1 MNDIEEKMLIEKSL
15 AAFDRHYQETE
26 DLSLG
31 SGIMGKIIFLFWLSR
46 KEDVP
51 CSEAK
56 RLLGD
61 VTHRLTGK
69 MRLGISDGLLGIAI
83 GICWLVHN
91 GFVQGDLDNILSAID
106 SHIYRLLSDKSLY
119 SKLEK
124 KMDGTLLDVMLYLTF
139 RLKASDA
146 DGNTALIMREQLMD
160 VFNQFY
166 QHMEMEI
173 FVEPLP
179 GSLSFKL
186 PKLLIAM
193 TNMQELGVYDDRIKM
208 CLNEI
213 KPHVLSV
220 FPYSMFNRSFLYYS
234 LLKVYRVL
242 GDMEWRRQAS
252 LLLYSMVSQ
261 DFFSKAFKAYD
272 IFLDGGFGGACLLM
286 MLAGN
291 MASLPFFLDKVYI
304 YKELTRRLSLTIEKM
319 ELLNPESGLLGM
331 LGLIMLLD
339 KIKNEL

>member
-1 MNDIEEKMLIEKSL
+1 MNDLKEKMLIERCL
-15 AAFDRHYQETE
+15 AVFDRHYQETE

-31 SGIMGKIIFLFWLSR
+31 TGIMGKIIFLYWLSR

-51 CSEAK
+51 CTEAK

-69 MRLGISDGLLGIAI
+69 MRLGISDGLLGIAS

-91 GFVQGDLDNILSAID
+91 GFVQGNLDNILSVID
-106 SHIYRLLSDKSLY
+106 SHLYRLLSDKSLY

-124 KMDGTLLDVMLYLTF
+124 KIDGTLLDVMLYLTF
-139 RLKASDA
+139 RLKISCTDAS
-146 DGNTALIMREQLMD
+146 TALIMREQLMD
-160 VFNQFY
+160 VFDQFY
-166 QHMEMEI
+166 QHMEMDI

-179 GSLSFKL
+179 GKLSFKL

-193 TNMQELGVYDDRIKM
+193 ANMQELGVYDDRIKM

-220 FPYSMFNRSFLYYS
+220 FPYSMFNRCFMYYA
-234 LLKVYRVL
+234 LLKVYRIV
-242 GDMEWRRQAS
+242 GDMEWKRQAC
-252 LLLYSMVSQ
+252 LLVYSMDSQ
-261 DFFSKAFKAYD
+261 DFFSKAFKTYD

-286 MLAGN
+286 MLANN
-291 MASLPFFLDKVYI
+291 MESVPVFLDRVYI
-304 YKELTRRLSLTIEKM
+304 YEELTRRFYLTIEKM
-319 ELLNPESGLLGM
+319 ELVNPKSGLLGM
-331 LGLIMLLD
+331 LGLIILLD
-339 KIKNEL
+339 KIKNKL